1 MDISIIRKNILS
13 AVEEYLST
21 PEAWEDA
28 MVAVNPETGKVDL
41 IELEEAERLPE
52 DIDEYDLMEFVE
64 MTPDGKWV
72 PDREAIDSVEY

>member
-52 DIDEYDLMEFVE
+52 DIDEYDIMEFIE
-64 MTPDGKWV
+64 MTPDGKWI

>member
-52 DIDEYDLMEFVE
+52 DIDEYDIMEFVE

>member
-21 PEAWEDA
+21 PEAWDDA

-52 DIDEYDLMEFVE
+52 DIDEYDIMEFIE

>member
-1 MDISIIRKNILS
+1 MKEIVKKNLLA

-28 MVAVNPETGKVDL
+28 VVAVDTLTGKVDL
-41 IELEEAERLPE
+41 YEEEEIASLP
-52 DIDEYDLMEFVE
+52 DTTDEYDIMEFVE

-72 PDREAIDSVEY
+72 PDKEAIDSVEI

>member
-21 PEAWEDA
+21 PEAWDDA

-41 IELEEAERLPE
+41 IELEEAEKLPD
-52 DIDEYDLMEFVE
+52 DIDEYDIMEFIE

-72 PDREAIDSVEY
+72 PDREAIGSVEY

>member
-52 DIDEYDLMEFVE
+52 DIDEYDIMEFIE